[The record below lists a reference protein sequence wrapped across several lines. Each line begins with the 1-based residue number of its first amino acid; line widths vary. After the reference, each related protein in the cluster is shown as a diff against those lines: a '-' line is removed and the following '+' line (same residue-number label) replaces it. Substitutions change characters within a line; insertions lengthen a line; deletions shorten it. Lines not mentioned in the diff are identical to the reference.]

1 MTLLLLLLQHQT
13 GLRRGKSGGMFY
25 NLLHLEFG
33 EISAKLQLFY
43 PRTQGQNQNYE
54 SVFGIHG
61 SLLDTDGRDLT

>member
-1 MTLLLLLLQHQT
+1 
-13 GLRRGKSGGMFY
+13 MFY
-25 NLLHLEFG
+25 NLLYLEFG